1 MGTKKSTPATPT
13 DMDALAEALRETVGK
28 FVRSVRSEAGTP
40 TNAQSETLAYLE
52 RNGPVSI
59 AALAESR
66 GVKHQSMRLVTS
78 KLEEAGLIAM
88 EPDPKDGRSY
98 LVTLTRQGQKENA
111 QARIARTRWLA
122 TALSKHTSAHER
134 EVLQDAL
141 RILQRLTTLDPR

>member
-1 MGTKKSTPATPT
+1 MGTRKPT
-13 DMDALAEALRETVGK
+13 LAEPTNVDMLAEALRETVGK
-28 FVRSVRSEAGTP
+28 FVRSVRAEAGTP

-59 AALAESR
+59 AVLADSR

-78 KLEEAGLIAM
+78 KLEETGLIAM

-98 LVTLTRQGQKENA
+98 LVTLTRQGRQENA
-111 QARIARTRWLA
+111 QARMARTRWLA
-122 TALSKHTSAHER
+122 EALSQHTSAQER

-141 RILQRLTTLDPR
+141 RVLQRITALDSR